1 MNRTNARKI
10 SMIAAAVIVFIG
22 CIVNTFRAYHVAVF
36 WCEHCEY
43 EKTVPTLLHYTVK
56 NFPGEWLILDFGIY
70 MIFPLALIYLI
81 VQLIFGLIR
90 RVSAKRSSDAA
101 AAEQSERKAGKVL
114 FTLSFLPFIL
124 YLGYCVVYAIGRSPV
139 SERLVFNT
147 SSFLEAFIFTGLG
160 LCMVPV
166 FPAML
171 IYQIVYIVK
180 TLRAKKGA

>member
-1 MNRTNARKI
+1 MKKSNARKI

-56 NFPGEWLILDFGIY
+56 NIPGEWFILDLDIS

-90 RVSAKRSSDAA
+90 RRSAKRHSDAA
-101 AAEQSERKAGKVL
+101 AAEKSERKAGKVL
-114 FTLSFLPFIL
+114 FILSFLPFIL
-124 YLGYCVVYAIGRSPV
+124 FMGYCVVYAIGRSPV
-139 SERLVFNT
+139 SEHIEFNR
-147 SSFLEAFIFTGLG
+147 SSFAEAFVLTGLG
-160 LCMVPV
+160 LCMIPV

-180 TLRAKKGA
+180 TLRSKKGA